1 MALKFLLPSNS
12 LNIIPFTPL
21 FSLNSYIHFVLCPLV
36 FAFPSRSDA
45 QKVGL
50 KTNALYWAT
59 TTPNLGLEFG
69 MGDRFSLELS
79 GGYNPWTLCV
89 DNNRKVKHFLV
100 SPEVRYWFCES
111 FNGHFLGL
119 KANYTMFNVGDVH
132 VLNSFYESKGDG
144 PFIDACLNS
153 RVEGWAAGAG
163 ITYGYSWII
172 SPRWN
177 MEVDLG
183 IGYWYADYDRFES
196 RKCGL
201 FQDSAIKHVF
211 GLTDLGLSF
220 IYMIR

>member
-1 MALKFLLPSNS
+1 MKRYLTIAVILL
-12 LNIIPFTPL
+12 LA
-21 FSLNSYIHFVLCPLV
+21 
-36 FAFPSRSDA
+36 FAGTASA
-45 QKVGL
+45 QKVAV

-59 TTPNLGLEFG
+59 TTPNIGIEFS
-69 MGDRFSLELS
+69 MGPRWTFEIA
-79 GGYNPWTLCV
+79 GGYNPWLLDKET
-89 DNNRKVKHFLV
+89 NMKVKHFLV
-100 SPEVRYWFCES
+100 TPEVRYWFCES
-111 FNGHFLGL
+111 FNGHFLGVN
-119 KANYTMFNVGDVH
+119 ANYTQFNVGGVH
-132 VLNSFYESKGDG
+132 VLNPFYKSAGDG

-177 MEVDLG
+177 MEFNLG
-183 IGYWYADYDRFES
+183 LGYWYSDYDRYES